1 MYLVSSDGSV
11 LELFGDHEGGVVV
24 LEEPLLVQPR
34 VEAGQGFSAT
44 INVDLEKQKEKFQNL
59 KKSLID
65 ERQFKT
71 KIIRK
76 LLQLKFFFVKLK
88 NIFEHLIVIGIWF

>member
-1 MYLVSSDGSV
+1 MWLYLVSSDGSV
-11 LELFGDHEGGVVV
+11 LKLFWDHECGVVV
-24 LEEPLLVQPR
+24 LEEPLFVQSR
-34 VEAGQGFSAT
+34 VEAGQRFSAT

-65 ERQFKT
+65 EWQFKT

-76 LLQLKFFFVKLK
+76 LLQMNFFCKT
-88 NIFEHLIVIGIWF
+88 

>member
-1 MYLVSSDGSV
+1 MWLYLVSSDGSV
-11 LELFGDHEGGVVV
+11 LELFWDHECGVVV

-44 INVDLEKQKEKFQNL
+44 VNVNLEKQKEKFQNL
-59 KKSLID
+59 NKSLID
-65 ERQFKT
+65 EWQFKT

-76 LLQLKFFFVKLK
+76 LLQLIFFF
-88 NIFEHLIVIGIWF
+88 